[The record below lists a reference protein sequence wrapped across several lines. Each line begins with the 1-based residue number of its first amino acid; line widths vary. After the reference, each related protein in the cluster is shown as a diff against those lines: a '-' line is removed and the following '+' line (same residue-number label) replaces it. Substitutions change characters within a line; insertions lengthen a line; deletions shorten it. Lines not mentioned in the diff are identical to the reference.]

1 LPNLPT
7 LEGSFAS
14 IYMRQIDHQFDL
26 DQFSRLTHLIQVVR
40 SERIDMRHRKIW
52 GSLVLMLALIAG
64 PALAQQPQ
72 HDEHHPPAPG
82 AAAGPGMPGGMAGAG
97 DMPMMGMMRMMM
109 GRDGMSMMG
118 AMARHVE
125 GRLAFLKTELK
136 ITDAQL
142 SLWNA
147 VADAMRANAKSM
159 GDMGGGMMGG
169 SQTATLP
176 DKLAM
181 REKMMTAHLE
191 ALRKFKAAVDPLYAA
206 LSDEQKKTAD
216 ELLAGPM
223 GMM

>member
-1 LPNLPT
+1 
-7 LEGSFAS
+7 
-14 IYMRQIDHQFDL
+14 M
-26 DQFSRLTHLIQVVR
+26 
-40 SERIDMRHRKIW
+40 HRRKVCIW
-52 GSLVLMLALIAG
+52 LVLMLALIAG

-72 HDEHHPPAPG
+72 HDEDHPAAPPP
-82 AAAGPGMPGGMAGAG
+82 AAGPGMPGGMAGGG
-97 DMPMMGMMRMMM
+97 DMPMMRMMM

-136 ITDAQL
+136 LTDTQL
-142 SLWNA
+142 PLWNA

-159 GDMGGGMMGG
+159 GDMAGGMMGG

-191 ALRKFKAAVDPLYAA
+191 ALRRFKAAVDPLYAA

-216 ELLAGPM
+216 ELMIGPM

>member
-1 LPNLPT
+1 
-7 LEGSFAS
+7 
-14 IYMRQIDHQFDL
+14 
-26 DQFSRLTHLIQVVR
+26 
-40 SERIDMRHRKIW
+40 MRHRKIW
-52 GSLVLMLALIAG
+52 GSLVPILALIAG
-64 PALAQQPQ
+64 AALAQQPQ
-72 HDEHHPPAPG
+72 HDEHHPSAPP
-82 AAAGPGMPGGMAGAG
+82 AAAGPGMAGGMAGAG
-97 DMPMMGMMRMMM
+97 DMPMMGMMRMM
-109 GRDGMSMMG
+109 GRDGMAMMG

-142 SLWNA
+142 PLWNA

-159 GDMGGGMMGG
+159 GDMAGGMMGG

-191 ALRKFKAAVDPLYAA
+191 ALRKFKAVADPLYAA

-216 ELLAGPM
+216 ELLIGPM

>member
-1 LPNLPT
+1 
-7 LEGSFAS
+7 
-14 IYMRQIDHQFDL
+14 MHCRK
-26 DQFSRLTHLIQVVR
+26 VR
-40 SERIDMRHRKIW
+40 AW
-52 GSLVLMLALIAG
+52 LVLMLALITG
-64 PALAQQPQ
+64 TALAQQPQ
-72 HDEHHPPAPG
+72 HDEHHPPAPP
-82 AAAGPGMPGGMAGAG
+82 AAAGPGMPGGMPGAG
-97 DMPMMGMMRMMM
+97 DMSMMGMMRMMM

-142 SLWNA
+142 PLWNA
-147 VADAMRANAKSM
+147 VADAMRANAKNM
-159 GDMGGGMMGG
+159 GDMAGGMMGG

-181 REKMMTAHLE
+181 REKMITTHLE

-216 ELLAGPM
+216 ELLIGPM

>member
-1 LPNLPT
+1 
-7 LEGSFAS
+7 
-14 IYMRQIDHQFDL
+14 
-26 DQFSRLTHLIQVVR
+26 
-40 SERIDMRHRKIW
+40 MRHRKIW
-52 GSLVLMLALIAG
+52 AWLVLMLALIAG
-64 PALAQQPQ
+64 TALAQQPQ
-72 HDEHHPPAPG
+72 HDEHHPPAPP
-82 AAAGPGMPGGMAGAG
+82 AAAGPGMPGGMPGAG
-97 DMPMMGMMRMMM
+97 DMSMMGMMRMMM

-142 SLWNA
+142 PLWNA
-147 VADAMRANAKSM
+147 VADAIRANAKTM
-159 GDMGGGMMGG
+159 GDIAGGMMGS

-176 DKLAM
+176 DKLAL

-206 LSDEQKKTAD
+206 LGDEQKKTAD
-216 ELLAGPM
+216 ELLIGPM

>member
-1 LPNLPT
+1 
-7 LEGSFAS
+7 
-14 IYMRQIDHQFDL
+14 M
-26 DQFSRLTHLIQVVR
+26 
-40 SERIDMRHRKIW
+40 HRRKVCAW
-52 GSLVLMLALIAG
+52 LVLMLALIAG
-64 PALAQQPQ
+64 TALAQQPQ
-72 HDEHHPPAPG
+72 HDEHHPPAPP

-97 DMPMMGMMRMMM
+97 DIPMMGMMRMMM

-142 SLWNA
+142 PLWNA
-147 VADAMRANAKSM
+147 LADAMRANAKTM
-159 GDMGGGMMGG
+159 GDMAGGMMRG

-216 ELLAGPM
+216 ELLIGPM